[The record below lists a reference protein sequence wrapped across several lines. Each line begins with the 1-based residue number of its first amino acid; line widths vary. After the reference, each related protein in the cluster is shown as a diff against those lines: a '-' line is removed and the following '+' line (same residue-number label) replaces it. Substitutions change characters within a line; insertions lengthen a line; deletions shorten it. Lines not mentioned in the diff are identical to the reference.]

1 MGSIYQNATF
11 TIAATKSEDGN
22 GGCYSSIDGT
32 ATRSE
37 PIPDA
42 DGARVRPY
50 QKSVL
55 PSRFHA
61 RMTGLSKELPLLTRG
76 WVYQEMRLSRRI
88 LHFCNGEV
96 VWQCRQLTAEV
107 STGYHTE
114 NMSRDP
120 MDAVPRPINGSTIEW
135 HGVVHN
141 YSSLLLTYPTDR
153 LPALAAIAE
162 QMIKLRDPADQY
174 LAGLWGKTLLLDLQW
189 FRSDTSA
196 DGGGHYKGKRIVSKG
211 IPSWS
216 WASIDA
222 RVMWKNYDLDAG
234 SMFIASKLLSVDCEA
249 SGPVI
254 LGDYLTARLVFAVP
268 VLKCSLAGLYER
280 RITDDGVEAESHIN
294 VEWFQ
299 PDYNHDAP
307 GPGYLPR
314 ESMVS
319 LLPLAVIE
327 TGNFSFCHCLVLH
340 AKSEIGTRVCYERI
354 GFVRLE
360 DPVQMK
366 SFMSNC
372 RNAGDED
379 AENKYFDDAKKRFEE
394 FFLSLPKS
402 EIILI

>member
-1 MGSIYQNATF
+1 MGSIYQYASF
-11 TIAATKSEDGN
+11 TVAATKSEDGN
-22 GGCYSSIDGT
+22 GGCYSSVGET

-37 PIPDA
+37 IIPNTN
-42 DGARVRPY
+42 GVRVRPSR
-50 QKSVL
+50 KSVF

-61 RMTGLSKELPLLTRG
+61 RMTDLAKELPLLRRG

-96 VWQCRQLTAEV
+96 VWQCRQLTGEV
-107 STGYHTE
+107 STGYHKE

-120 MDAVPRPINGSTIEW
+120 MDAIPRSITGSTAEW
-135 HGVVHN
+135 QGVVHN

-162 QMIKLRDPADQY
+162 QTIKLRDPADQY
-174 LAGLWGKTLLLDLQW
+174 LAGLWRKTLLLDLQW

-196 DGGGHYKGKRIVSKG
+196 DGGGHYKGKRVVSKG
-211 IPSWS
+211 IPTWS

-222 RVMWKNYDLDAG
+222 RVIWKNYDLDAG
-234 SMFIASKLLSVDCEA
+234 NMFIASKLISVDCEA
-249 SGPVI
+249 NGPVI
-254 LGDYLTARLVFAVP
+254 LGDYRTLRLVFAVP
-268 VLKCSLAGLYER
+268 ILKCSLAGLYER
-280 RITDDGVEAESHIN
+280 RIIDNGVGAESHIH

-299 PDYNHDAP
+299 PDYEHDAP

-319 LLPLAVIE
+319 LLPFAVIE
-327 TGNFSFCHCLVLH
+327 TGSFSFCHCLVLH
-340 AKSEIGTRVCYERI
+340 EKSEVGARVCYERI

-360 DPVQMK
+360 DPIQMK
-366 SFMSNC
+366 SFLSNS
-372 RNAGDED
+372 RNSGDED
-379 AENKYFDDAKKRFEE
+379 DGNKYFDDAKKRFEG
-394 FFLSLPKS
+394 FFLSLPRS